1 MEVTE
6 NVRNL
11 CAPVVDEM
19 GIELYD
25 VERAGG
31 ILRVTVD
38 SPGGVSLDQVA
49 EATRRISRLLDEHDP
64 VPGRYTLEVT
74 SPGLERTLR
83 TADHFR
89 RAVGMQVSVRVRS
102 EDRGVE
108 RLRGTI
114 VVADDDT
121 VTLAP
126 DDGGPEVRFG
136 LDAVDRARTVFEWG
150 GAERRGGGGAKG
162 SGAKRAKSKS
172 GGTGAGTTAAA
183 PVDRGEGVD
192 DGDDNEVSS

>member
-6 NVRNL
+6 NVRTL

-83 TADHFR
+83 TPEHFR
-89 RAVGMQVSVRVRS
+89 RAIGMQASVRVRTA
-102 EDRGVE
+102 DGRVE
-108 RLRGTI
+108 RVGGSI
-114 VVADDDT
+114 VAADDDS

-126 DDGGPEVRFG
+126 DDGGPEVRID

-150 GAERRGGGGAKG
+150 AAERPGGGTKG
-162 SGAKRAKSKS
+162 SGSKRSKSKS
-172 GGTGAGTTAAA
+172 SKSRSSTTPAG
-183 PVDRGEGVD
+183 PEGRSEEVDH
-192 DGDDNEVSS
+192 GDDNEVSS

>member
-6 NVRNL
+6 NVRTL
-11 CAPVVDEM
+11 CAPVVDEL

-83 TADHFR
+83 TPEHFR
-89 RAVGMQVSVRVRS
+89 RAVGMQASVRVRLA
-102 EDRGVE
+102 DGRVE
-108 RLRGTI
+108 RIGGVI
-114 VVADDDT
+114 VSADDDAVT
-121 VTLAP
+121 VAP
-126 DDGGPEVRFG
+126 DDGGPEVRVEY
-136 LDAVDRARTVFEWG
+136 DDVDRARTVFEWG
-150 GAERRGGGGAKG
+150 AGPKG
-162 SGAKRAKSKS
+162 SGAKRSKAKSSKTKRS
-172 GGTGAGTTAAA
+172 TNPTAPAGGGED
-183 PVDRGEGVD
+183 VDG
-192 DGDDNEVSS
+192 GDDNEVSS

>member
-6 NVRNL
+6 NVRTL
-11 CAPVVDEM
+11 CRPVVDDM

-74 SPGLERTLR
+74 SPGLERALR
-83 TADHFR
+83 TPEHFA
-89 RAVGMQVSVRVRS
+89 RAVGMQAAVRVRTPEGS
-102 EDRGVE
+102 VE
-108 RLRGTI
+108 RLEGTI
-114 VVADDDT
+114 VAADDTT
-121 VTLAP
+121 VTIEVANQGGRRSVAYP
-126 DDGGPEVRFG
+126 D
-136 LDAVDRARTVFEWG
+136 VDRARTVFVWG
-150 GAERRGGGGAKG
+150 PEAKDDSRRR
-162 SGAKRAKSKS
+162 SAKRSAS
-172 GGTGAGTTAAA
+172 TAPRAAGEPATTDA
-183 PVDRGEGVD
+183 GEHD
-192 DGDDNEVSS
+192 IGDDSEVSGS

>member
-6 NVRNL
+6 NVRTL
-11 CAPVVDEM
+11 CAPVVDEL

-83 TADHFR
+83 TPEHFR
-89 RAVGMQVSVRVRS
+89 RAVGMQASVRVRTA
-102 EDRGVE
+102 DGRVE
-108 RLRGTI
+108 RLVGSI
-114 VVADDDT
+114 VSADDEA

-126 DDGGPEVRFG
+126 DGGGAEVRVG
-136 LDAVDRARTVFEWG
+136 YDSVDRARTVFEWG
-150 GAERRGGGGAKG
+150 ASGKG
-162 SGAKRAKSKS
+162 SGTKRSKAKSSKTRS
-172 GGTGAGTTAAA
+172 STTPATPAGGRE
-183 PVDRGEGVD
+183 DVD